1 MNDLDVLSEVKKIMD
16 EKNATTFNVIDVQE
30 ATKRIKRKEILRIL
44 WIVSISVAVRPDYC
58 IYDVKMAVRNAIV
71 AGMRISVSRKVFND
85 FFRDSK

>member
-1 MNDLDVLSEVKKIMD
+1 MD
-16 EKNATTFNVIDVQE
+16 SKY
-30 ATKRIKRKEILRIL
+30 LRGSKP
-44 WIVSISVAVRPDYC
+44 VYC

>member
-44 WIVSISVAVRPDYC
+44 WIVSISVAVSLITVY
-58 IYDVKMAVRNAIV
+58 M
-71 AGMRISVSRKVFND
+71 M
-85 FFRDSK
+85 